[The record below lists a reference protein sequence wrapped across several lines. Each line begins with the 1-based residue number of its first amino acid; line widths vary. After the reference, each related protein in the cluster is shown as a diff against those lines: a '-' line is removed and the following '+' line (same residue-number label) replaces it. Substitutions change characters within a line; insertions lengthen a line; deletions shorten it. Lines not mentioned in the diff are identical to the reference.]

1 MIDYKLLRK
10 SLFIVVIITIIS
22 ITCLFAYDISWWTI
36 DGGGNTS
43 SGGSYSLSG
52 TIGQPDSGTLTGGT
66 YKLEGGFW
74 VIGAGVT
81 FADIWYLY

>member
-1 MIDYKLLRK
+1 MIDYKTLQK
-10 SLFIVVIITIIS
+10 SLFIVIIITIIS
-22 ITCLFAYDISWWTI
+22 VTVIFAYDISWWTI
-36 DGGGNTS
+36 DGGSNTS

-52 TIGQPDSGTLTGGT
+52 TTGQPDSGILTGGT

-74 VIGAGVT
+74 VFAPGAT